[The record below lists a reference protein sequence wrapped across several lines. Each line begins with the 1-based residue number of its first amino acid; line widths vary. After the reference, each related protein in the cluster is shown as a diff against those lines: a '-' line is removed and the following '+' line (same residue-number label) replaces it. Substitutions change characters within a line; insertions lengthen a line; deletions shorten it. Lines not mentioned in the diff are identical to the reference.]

1 MGRQSALGPIDPQF
15 QMGSGSIPAHAIV
28 KEFELALEQIKQDRQ
43 AAAFWVPKLSVL
55 PHGHYAHA
63 LAAIERAS
71 SLVQNWL
78 ERYAKLDGDSAA
90 RCAEWLASSEHGSHG
105 KPISFPEAEAH
116 GLKVKPL
123 EADQDLQNL
132 VLAVFHTTML
142 TFDGTPCIKMVE
154 NHEGRGFYQFPQ
166 LLVSQQVQQPQRAQ
180 PS

>member
-1 MGRQSALGPIDPQF
+1 
-15 QMGSGSIPAHAIV
+15 MGSGSIPAHAIV

-78 ERYAKLDGDSAA
+78 ERYAKLDGHSAA
-90 RCAEWLASSEHGSHG
+90 RCAEWLASSEPGSPG
-105 KPISFPEAEAH
+105 KPVSFPEAEAH

-132 VLAVFHTTML
+132 VCRLL
-142 TFDGTPCIKMVE
+142 LEKKKNFD
-154 NHEGRGFYQFPQ
+154 
-166 LLVSQQVQQPQRAQ
+166 
-180 PS
+180 